1 MTHLDSSRRG
11 RIALSV
17 LIVLF
22 LLAITTANV
31 PVRGFHEQVRKVDD
45 PVLTALGARQFWS
58 VFAPD
63 PQQVVSTLEVR
74 FTYRDGSSSTWRIRK
89 RNPFTG
95 AYRDYRWLKLA
106 ENAARSQ
113 AAGTGL
119 LIWATRRHALTKPL
133 TKAELVRSI
142 YDIGPPGRPKD
153 EHGPITRGVLYTL
166 QAGG

>member
-1 MTHLDSSRRG
+1 MTQLENTRRG
-11 RIALSV
+11 RIVLSV

-31 PVRGFHEQVRKVDD
+31 PVARFHDQVRKVDD

-74 FTYRDGSSSTWRIRK
+74 FTYRDGTTSTWRIRK

-95 AYRDYRWLKLA
+95 AYRDYRWIKLA
-106 ENAARSQ
+106 EKAAGSQ
-113 AAGTGL
+113 AAATGL
-119 LIWATRRHALTKPL
+119 LLWATRRHALAKPL
-133 TKAELVRSI
+133 AKAELVRSV
-142 YDIGPPGRPKD
+142 YDIAPPGRPARD
-153 EHGPITRGVLYTL
+153 HGPIQRGVLYVL
-166 QAGG
+166 QARG

>member
-1 MTHLDSSRRG
+1 MTRLESSPRG

-17 LIVLF
+17 VILLF
-22 LLAITTANV
+22 LVAITTANV
-31 PVRGFHEQVRKVDD
+31 PVRGFHDQVRKVDD

-74 FTYRDGSSSTWRIRK
+74 FTYRDGSTSTWRIGK

-95 AYRDYRWLKLA
+95 AYRDYRWLKLS

-113 AAGTGL
+113 AAATGL
-119 LIWATRRHALTKPL
+119 LVWATRRRALPKPL
-133 TKAELVRSI
+133 TKAELVRSA
-142 YDIGPPGRPKD
+142 YDIAPPRQPKD
-153 EHGPITRGVLYTL
+153 EHGPIRRGVLYAL
-166 QAGG
+166 HAGG

>member
-1 MTHLDSSRRG
+1 MIRLESSPRG
-11 RIALSV
+11 RIALSA

-22 LLAITTANV
+22 LLAIATANV

-63 PQQVVSTLEVR
+63 PQQVVSTLDVR
-74 FTYRDGSSSTWRIRK
+74 FSYRDGSTSTWRIRK
-89 RNPFTG
+89 RNPFSG

-106 ENAARSQ
+106 DNAARSQ

-119 LIWATRRHALTKPL
+119 LIWAARRHALPKPL
-133 TKAELVRSI
+133 AKAELVRSI
-142 YDIGPPGRPKD
+142 YDIAPPGRPRD
-153 EHGPITRGVLYTL
+153 EHGPVKRGVLYAL

>member
-1 MTHLDSSRRG
+1 MTRIEQSPAG
-11 RIALSV
+11 RAVLSV

-31 PVRGFHEQVRKVDD
+31 PVSGFHDKVKKVDD
-45 PVLTALGARQFWS
+45 PLLSALGARQFWS

-63 PQQVVSTLEVR
+63 PQQVVSTLSVR
-74 FTYRDGSSSTWRIRK
+74 FTYRDGTTSVWRIRK

-106 ENAARSQ
+106 ENAPRSQ

-119 LIWATRRHALTKPL
+119 LLWAARNRALAKPL
-133 TKAELVRSI
+133 AKAELVRSV
-142 YDIGPPGRPKD
+142 YDIAPPGKPASD
-153 EHGPITRGVLYTL
+153 HSPPESGVLYAL
-166 QAGG
+166 EAGG

>member
-1 MTHLDSSRRG
+1 MTRLESSPRG

-17 LIVLF
+17 LILVF
-22 LLAITTANV
+22 LVAIITANV
-31 PVRGFHEQVRKVDD
+31 PVRGFHDQVRKVDD

-74 FTYRDGSSSTWRIRK
+74 FTYRDGSTSGWQIRK

-119 LIWATRRHALTKPL
+119 LIWATRRHALPKPL
-133 TKAELVRSI
+133 TKAELVRSV
-142 YDIGPPGRPKD
+142 YDIAPPGRPERD
-153 EHGPITRGVLYTL
+153 HGPIKRGVLYTL
-166 QAGG
+166 QAGS